1 MSFYSPLT
9 MSNSSEMIQQLAK
22 VSQWHADRVCRLL
35 DNGCPTD
42 TLSSICSQVNFYMR
56 EEQIEDEEHKLGL
69 GLLEDGEVEEQ
80 EQHLSFSSN
89 TSNTSN
95 TLEYRVDHQKRII
108 EHMEEREKWFQS
120 RIEQLEAFGKKV
132 SLELSELKKKHPEP
146 PRSVLPI
153 SEFAPPPLNLGNLSL
168 PCHQRLAQNI
178 HNSILEED
186 DLIQGMTPTVPL
198 IRIPTHSLKKAISW
212 NDVESAGSNAFGCG
226 SATASTATTN
236 AFTIP
241 CLSNCSLQRQ
251 ESLCMWCPVTSGCD
265 GNHDDEEGQESWC
278 MWCPVT
284 SGCDGDHGDEMRD
297 GFIVRKS

>member
-1 MSFYSPLT
+1 MNFYSPLR
-9 MSNSSEMIQQLAK
+9 MSHSSEMIQQLAK

-89 TSNTSN
+89 TSNGSN

-212 NDVESAGSNAFGCG
+212 NDIETAGSNAFGCG
-226 SATASTATTN
+226 ACPTN

-241 CLSNCSLQRQ
+241 CLSNCSLQAHEWQ
-251 ESLCMWCPVTSGCD
+251 E
-265 GNHDDEEGQESWC
+265 QEQEQEKEPWC

>member
-1 MSFYSPLT
+1 MNFYSPLT
-9 MSNSSEMIQQLAK
+9 MSHSSEMIQQLAK

-89 TSNTSN
+89 TSNGSN

-226 SATASTATTN
+226 ACPTAATAA

-241 CLSNCSLQRQ
+241 CLSNCSLQEQ
-251 ESLCMWCPVTSGCD
+251 
-265 GNHDDEEGQESWC
+265 EGQEPWC
-278 MWCPVT
+278 IWCPIT